1 LRKLDADADGVAE
14 TGRESLKRSAAQDR
28 EMSIIVKE
36 RGTEAAK

>member
-1 LRKLDADADGVAE
+1 MQMQMAL
-14 TGRESLKRSAAQDR
+14 QDR